1 MRLGADVDFR
11 DQKGKTALHRAS
23 KSGFV
28 KSMRVLP
35 DHGASVDVEDL
46 QGETPLFDAVRSTI
60 KKADRKVE
68 SVRILLAA
76 GADPLHANRK
86 GETPQS
92 VAERR
97 GASDLVDALGRE
109 P

>member
-1 MRLGADVDFR
+1 MHCEASGAR
-11 DQKGKTALHRAS
+11 RRCT
-23 KSGFV
+23 
-28 KSMRVLP
+28 VLAEA
-35 DHGASVDVEDL
+35 GR
-46 QGETPLFDAVRSTI
+46 GFDAVRSTI
-60 KKADRKVE
+60 KKADRKGE
-68 SVRILLAA
+68 SVRILLDA
-76 GADPLHANRK
+76 GADPLHANQK

>member
-1 MRLGADVDFR
+1 MLWEAAWRGKLEMVKYLAERGADIDARGTHYTPYFVEVSCYCIVR
-11 DQKGKTALHRAS
+11 HR
-23 KSGFV
+23 G
-28 KSMRVLP
+28 R
-35 DHGASVDVEDL
+35 G
-46 QGETPLFDAVRSTI
+46 FDAVRATI
-60 KKADRKVE
+60 KKADRKGE
-68 SVRILLAA
+68 SVRILLDA